1 MTVREL
7 ENRLSSQELSEWM
20 AYFSIEPFGSA
31 REDYR
36 AGLVAATV
44 ANCAG
49 SKKVLQPTDFIHI
62 YQQPKSVSLLDRK
75 KVQNSQME
83 LFKSLAEKTDGIQ
96 TSED

>member
-1 MTVREL
+1 
-7 ENRLSSQELSEWM
+7 M

-49 SKKVLQPTDFIHI
+49 SKKVLQPTDFINI
-62 YQQPKSVSLLDRK
+62 YQQPKAVSFIDRK
-75 KVQNSQME
+75 KQQASQMA
-83 LFKSLAEKTDGIQ
+83 LFKSLAEKTDG
-96 TSED
+96 

>member
-7 ENRLSSQELSEWM
+7 ENRISSRELAEWM
-20 AYFSIEPFGSA
+20 AYYSIEPFGEQ

-49 SKKVLQPTDFIHI
+49 AGKKNKALQPADFIPI
-62 YQQPKSVSLLDRK
+62 YTQPKKMSMIDRR
-75 KVQNSQME
+75 QEQLSQMAI
-83 LFKSLAEKTDGIQ
+83 FKDLAEK
-96 TSED
+96 S